1 MPAKNES
8 RDTCW
13 QTCATQEGKHNLTQY
28 LAHSGKYLYS
38 QNNEIQSVNL
48 TKIVM

>member
-1 MPAKNES
+1 MAAKNE
-8 RDTCW
+8 RKDTCW
-13 QTCATQEGKHNLTQY
+13 QTCTTQEGKHNLTQY
-28 LAHSGKYLYS
+28 LAHSEKYLHS